1 MTTTLAMQNAVGN
14 KLDSGVN
21 IPRRKR
27 GRPSAD
33 AGAAYE
39 SQMTTFC
46 DFIKTTAAKLDFR
59 PSARGWAYL
68 LENERLID
76 KCELDSAQ
84 DRINDARKSGALPLD
99 ICSEDAKRAWH
110 NTEKLDNEDPADEAT
125 RIKQTVKAWI
135 SEYQPRSFWT
145 GKTYYIQLIVEKIDL
160 RELFLPVCERWHI
173 PIANGGGWSDLNL
186 RGELMTRFRDNLE
199 AGQIPVVLYA
209 GDFDPV
215 GLQISDTLHANI
227 EQLSVAVRW
236 NAADLIIDRFGLNHK
251 FIKEHNLTWI
261 DNLQT
266 SGKGAIND
274 LANPKHKHHHFP
286 HVQDYLAKY
295 GARKVEANALVTR
308 AQAGRELCE
317 AAILKYMVEPDLPE
331 RFEQELEPERE
342 ALRKLWR
349 KAA

>member
-1 MTTTLAMQNAVGN
+1 MTTALPALPDAGE

-21 IPRRKR
+21 IPKRKR
-27 GRPSAD
+27 GRPSAS
-33 AGAAYE
+33 AEAAYE
-39 SQMTTFC
+39 SQMTAFC

-76 KCELDSAQ
+76 KCDLDSAQ

-110 NTEKLDNEDPADEAT
+110 NTENLDSEDPADEAD
-125 RIKQTVKAWI
+125 RIHRSVKAWI
-135 SEYQPRSFWT
+135 AEYQPRSFWT
-145 GKTYYIQLIVEKIDL
+145 GQPYYLQLIVEKIDL

-199 AGQIPVVLYA
+199 KGQIPVVLYC

-215 GLQISDTLHANI
+215 GLQIGDTLRTNI
-227 EQLSVAVRW
+227 EQLSTAVGW
-236 NAADLIIDRFGLNHK
+236 DADGLVIDRFGLNFDFIQKHK
-251 FIKEHNLTWI
+251 LTWI

-274 LANPKHKHHHFP
+274 LADPRHKHHLFP

-308 AQAGRELCE
+308 AQAARDLCE
-317 AAILKYMVEPDLPE
+317 AAIRRYMVEADLPE

-349 KAA
+349 QAA